1 MTRNLV
7 LICALLSFGIFGM
20 GCGGKNVPMNASSSV
35 PAAAGHAD
43 IGTDS
48 NGNTTVDLK
57 VHHLAKPESLTPPAT
72 AYVVWIQPSGQAPQ
86 NQGQLQVNGNLDGEY
101 KTNTSYKKFDLFVT
115 AENNAHASN
124 PSGPEIMRQQ
134 VNR

>member
-1 MTRNLV
+1 MIRNLV
-7 LICALLSFGIFGM
+7 LLCALVSLAVFGL
-20 GCGGKNVPMNASSSV
+20 GCGGKKVPMTASTSV
-35 PAAAGHAD
+35 PAAAGHAE
-43 IGTDS
+43 IGSDR
-48 NGNTTVDLK
+48 NGNTTIDLK

-72 AYVVWIQPSGQAPQ
+72 GYVVWIQPSGQAPQ

-115 AENNAHASN
+115 AENNLHASN

-134 VNR
+134 VSR

>member
-1 MTRNLV
+1 MTRNFV
-7 LICALLSFGIFGM
+7 LFCALLSFAGYGL
-20 GCGGKNVPMNASSSV
+20 GCGGKKVPMNASTSV

-43 IGTDS
+43 IGSDR
-48 NGNTTVDLK
+48 NGNTTIDLK

-86 NQGQLQVNGNLDGEY
+86 NQGQLHVNENLDGEY

-115 AENNAHASN
+115 AERDVHASN
-124 PSGPEIMRQQ
+124 PSGPEVMRQQ
-134 VNR
+134 VSR